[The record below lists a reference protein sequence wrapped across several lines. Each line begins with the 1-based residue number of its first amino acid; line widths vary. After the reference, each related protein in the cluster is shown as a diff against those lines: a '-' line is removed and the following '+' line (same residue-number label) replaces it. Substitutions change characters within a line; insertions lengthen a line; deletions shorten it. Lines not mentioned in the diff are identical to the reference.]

1 MSADK
6 RRRARVQGGW
16 AAPTPKIRMQP
27 VQTQRPAANTVG
39 IACLGKTIDVPNS
52 EKFTFKEPEEVLAY
66 WIDKR
71 HLSLVRVWKCDKT
84 IV

>member
-16 AAPTPKIRMQP
+16 AAPGPKIKAQP

-52 EKFTFKEPEEVLAY
+52 EKFTFKEPEEVNL
-66 WIDKR
+66 I
-71 HLSLVRVWKCDKT
+71 LN
-84 IV
+84 